1 MRTLLLTVL
10 LALPAVASANKSIY
24 FTSPSGNIF
33 CLGDSRLEYGN
44 DGWWGVTCEIRDYQE
59 NIQPPRKRPS
69 DEECPV
75 DWGGSFS
82 LEPTGRTVV
91 DCRGDT
97 DRTTNAPVLAYGRTM
112 RGKGWQCTSRQDGM
126 LCQNR
131 SGHGFHISR
140 SRQRL
145 F

>member
-1 MRTLLLTVL
+1 MRLLLLTAL
-10 LALPAVASANKSIY
+10 LALPAIASANQNIY
-24 FTSPSGNIF
+24 FTSPSGKIF
-33 CLGDSRLEYGN
+33 CLGDSRHEYGN
-44 DGWWGVTCEIRDYQE
+44 DGWWGVTCEISGHQE
-59 NIQPPRKRPS
+59 NIQPPQKRPS

-82 LEPTGRTVV
+82 LEPTGRAIV

-97 DRTTNAPVLAYGRTM
+97 NRISNAPVLGYGKTI
-112 RGKGWQCTSRQDGM
+112 RGRGWQCTSRQDGM

-131 SGHGFHISR
+131 SGHGFHINR
-140 SRQRL
+140 MRQRL

>member
-1 MRTLLLTVL
+1 MRLLLLTAL
-10 LALPAVASANKSIY
+10 LVLPAVASANKSIY

-44 DGWWGVTCEIRDYQE
+44 DGWWGVTCEIRDYRE
-59 NIQPPRKRPS
+59 NIQPPQKHPS
-69 DEECPV
+69 AEECPL

-97 DRTTNAPVLAYGRTM
+97 NSIENSPKLAYGETIS
-112 RGKGWQCTSRQDGM
+112 GKGWQCTSRQDGI
-126 LCQNR
+126 LCKNS
-131 SGHGFHISR
+131 SGHGFHINR
-140 SRQRL
+140 IRQQL

>member
-1 MRTLLLTVL
+1 MRLLLLTAL

-24 FTSPSGNIF
+24 FTSPSDNIF
-33 CLGDSRLEYGN
+33 CLGDSRLEYGK
-44 DGWWGVTCEIRDYQE
+44 DGWWGVTCEIRDYRE
-59 NIQPPRKRPS
+59 NIQPPQKHPS
-69 DEECPV
+69 AEECPL

-97 DRTTNAPVLAYGRTM
+97 DSIENSPKLAYGKTVY
-112 RGKGWQCTSRQDGM
+112 GKGWQCTSRQDGV
-126 LCQNR
+126 LCKNR
-131 SGHGFHISR
+131 SGHGFHINR
-140 SRQRL
+140 IRQQL